1 MQYLGY
7 TLIADGEDVYI
18 IDYDAIRAGRSKYYR
33 YDISGSAIGNATTA
47 TITNAYHIDSN
58 SYSENGTK
66 VSLAEVFN
74 QVIVVD
80 DFSEIDSLLDG
91 IDSTKNLQTM
101 ILLLK
106 TGLRM
111 IADFQRVKY
120 LLLRISQEKMRAF
133 LSL

>member
-33 YDISGSAIGNATTA
+33 YDISGGAASTVNISNS
-47 TITNAYHIDSN
+47 YHIDSN

-74 QVIVVD
+74 
-80 DFSEIDSLLDG
+80 
-91 IDSTKNLQTM
+91 
-101 ILLLK
+101 
-106 TGLRM
+106 
-111 IADFQRVKY
+111 
-120 LLLRISQEKMRAF
+120 
-133 LSL
+133 

>member
-33 YDISGSAIGNATTA
+33 YDISGSAIGAASTA
-47 TITNAYHIDSN
+47 TISNSYHIDAN

-74 QVIVVD
+74 
-80 DFSEIDSLLDG
+80 
-91 IDSTKNLQTM
+91 
-101 ILLLK
+101 
-106 TGLRM
+106 
-111 IADFQRVKY
+111 
-120 LLLRISQEKMRAF
+120 
-133 LSL
+133 